1 MTYRGTTVD
10 EVESYDVAVSFAD
23 AQGDAVEE
31 LVAACRQRGL
41 TVLHGP
47 EQTHDWWSRKGAGD
61 LPDVRVRFFLP
72 FVSDVD
78 DFAIAML
85 RAVRAGDGHVLPVLV
100 GGVAVPADLVHPH
113 VTYLRTSEH
122 QPHQFAEA
130 LADRVERA
138 EAAGWDM
145 ARLADV
151 VTRARETEPVE
162 PRVPADFSRYAEQD
176 AAMRYLG
183 EQFAA
188 AVPGLRRR
196 GFTGTAYRGDTRIAL
211 RIERAGD
218 TVYALDIQ
226 RGGIGGDETLNF
238 VVGQHDVGSAC
249 TNGWVRPVYDADA
262 GAARLELHDRSVF
275 GRGDTEPRVYSRD
288 ELFTALWERINAVLT
303 ATIRP

>member
-1 MTYRGTTVD
+1 VD

-41 TVLHGP
+41 TVLHGG
-47 EQTHDWWSRKGAGD
+47 EQTHDWWARKGAGD

-72 FVSDVD
+72 LVSDVD
-78 DFAIAML
+78 DFAIVML
-85 RAVRAGDGHVLPVLV
+85 RAVKAGDGHVLPALV
-100 GGVAVPADLVHPH
+100 GGVAVPADLLHPH
-113 VTYLRTSEH
+113 VTYLRINEH

-138 EAAGWDM
+138 EAAGWDL

-151 VTRARETEPVE
+151 VTRAREIEPAG
-162 PRVPADFSRYAEQD
+162 PCVPADFSRYAEQD
-176 AAMRYLG
+176 GAMRYLG

-188 AVPGLRRR
+188 AVPGLRGR
-196 GFTGTAYRGDTRIAL
+196 GFAGTAYRGDTRIAL
-211 RIERAGD
+211 RVERAGD

-238 VVGQHDVGSAC
+238 VVGQHDTGSAC
-249 TNGWVRPVYDADA
+249 TNGWARPVYDADA
-262 GAARLELHDRSVF
+262 GMAKLELHDRSVF
-275 GRGDTEPRVYSRD
+275 GHGDTEPRVYSRE
-288 ELFTALWERINAVLT
+288 ELFAALWERVNTVLA
-303 ATIRP
+303 ATIHG